1 MQTEDAI
8 AWVEIK
14 IGAVQF
20 AAMAQAGS
28 EVLLRQFCLP
38 NLCLEIVEGGCVLRM
53 EQARNSQCKRRCPR
67 NRAYHFPLRT
77 RGMHEEF
84 YIVGQVFVTDLPLR
98 GDSERKRERLLWVKN
113 LAFTKRKIR
122 KNCSGFLYGVLNSR
136 NDNSTPPSRRDSANA
151 ITHFIRGRWSPTLL

>member
-1 MQTEDAI
+1 MIILQIEDAI
-8 AWVEIK
+8 AGVEIE

-28 EVLLRQFCLP
+28 EVSLRQFCLP
-38 NLCLEIVEGGCVLRM
+38 NLCLKIVESGGVLRM

-67 NRAYHFPLRT
+67 NRAYHFPLRR

-98 GDSERKRERLLWVKN
+98 GHDSERKSERLLWVKN

-122 KNCSGFLYGVLNSR
+122 KK
-136 NDNSTPPSRRDSANA
+136 
-151 ITHFIRGRWSPTLL
+151 LLGISIWRPEF